1 MSFNASIS
9 TLGIKDRKAQQAIL
23 RLLENTTYLNQKI
36 GNDVRMLKQE
46 LERLK
51 ALISKQ

>member
-23 RLLENTTYLNQKI
+23 RLLENTTYLSQKI
-36 GNDVRMLKQE
+36 ENMSRQFKQE
-46 LERLK
+46 LEQQK
-51 ALISKQ
+51 AMIAER